1 MTIEEIK
8 TILNKSLKAK
18 RFEHSVNVMNESV
31 RLAALYGENE
41 ERAAFA
47 GLLHDCA
54 REIKG
59 IEAIE
64 LCRKFGIDIDEVS
77 YRQPELL
84 HGALGSILAK
94 KDFGVDDEAVL
105 KAIRYHTTGHPGM
118 TLIEKIVFLA
128 DYTEPARDFPGVQEI
143 RHKADKNIDDAI
155 LTAMNSTINFVLKKN
170 TLLHMETINARNHLL
185 NQRKICISPGE

>member
-8 TILNKSLKAK
+8 TNLKKSLKAK

-59 IEAIE
+59 SEALE

-77 YRQPELL
+77 YTQPELL
-84 HGALGSILAK
+84 HGPLGSILAK
-94 KDFGVDDEAVL
+94 KDFGMDDEAVL
-105 KAIRYHTTGHPGM
+105 KAIRYHTTGRPGM

-128 DYTEPARDFPGVQEI
+128 DYTEPARDFPDVQEI
-143 RHKADKNIDDAI
+143 RRKADKNIDDAI
-155 LTAMNSTINFVLKKN
+155 LAAMNSTINFVLKKN
-170 TLLHMETINARNHLL
+170 RLLHMETINARNHLL
-185 NQRKICISPGE
+185 NQRKISISPGE